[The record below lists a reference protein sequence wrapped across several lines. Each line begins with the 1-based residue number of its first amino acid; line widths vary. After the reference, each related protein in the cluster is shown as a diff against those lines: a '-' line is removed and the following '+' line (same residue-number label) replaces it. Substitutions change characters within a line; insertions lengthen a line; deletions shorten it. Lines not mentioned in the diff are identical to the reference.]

1 VFSNKPTL
9 LGQETTSSSLTWGI
23 GYLIVNY
30 HVQEQLH
37 KELDRVIGSDRMVT
51 VSDKQALPFTN
62 AVIMEVQRM
71 ANIVSI
77 NLPRKAARDVV
88 VNGVSIKKGT
98 VIVPQISVMMIDP
111 DTFDEAKIFNP
122 SRFID
127 ENGNFKPADEVVPFS
142 MGILFKISIF
152 SL

>member
-1 VFSNKPTL
+1 
-9 LGQETTSSSLTWGI
+9 
-23 GYLIVNY
+23 
-30 HVQEQLH
+30 
-37 KELDRVIGSDRMVT
+37 
-51 VSDKQALPFTN
+51 
-62 AVIMEVQRM
+62 M